1 MPFNFVWGYLLKIHF
16 SQFGIG
22 NWEMQTASRINPK
35 DCVWLENVCATLR
48 FAVGV
53 ISIFFGV
60 IILMNAKWVLRR
72 TLLWD
77 ARAMPNCNFDSVAR
91 ILSRLIAAMTC
102 CLRMPSI
109 ELSFSILRAK
119 WCLSIRQPASN
130 SRTNANQSTMAMC
143 NYQQTPSEN
152 VIKELV
158 IKRCHQLCS
167 NTIRTRW
174 NAHTLL
180 LSKLLAQIAQ

>member
-1 MPFNFVWGYLLKIHF
+1 MCIRMWVCVAYGFLHLLFAHTHTAMPFNFVWGYLLKIHF

-158 IKRCHQLCS
+158 IKRCH
-167 NTIRTRW
+167 
-174 NAHTLL
+174 
-180 LSKLLAQIAQ
+180 